1 MSSGFNKTLIAA
13 SISSVLAAPAVYA
26 TNGMNIEGYGPIAA
40 GMGGASMAYEN
51 GSAATMNNPATLGLM
66 QDGQSRLEV
75 AVGFLGPDVESSI
88 PSMPG
93 VPAAKYGGDAYYMPA
108 VGWTKKEGKLSYG
121 VGMFAQG
128 GMGTEYDA
136 NSFLAAGTGE
146 AVRSEVGVG
155 RLLAPI
161 AYNVNDNLTIGGTVD
176 FVWAGMDLKMA
187 MPGDATGFGDFIG
200 AQNGGTASGT
210 LVSGLL
216 SSIGTVFNDGTG
228 TGAGFGTGP
237 INTVRFDF
245 SNTNDFTGEAT
256 STGYGGKIGFT
267 AREGKLTIGGTYHFK
282 TSLGDMET
290 SNAKVTMN
298 ANVDLGYFA
307 PTPAP
312 TGTYTATTVALT
324 GKLKVVDFQWP
335 ATLGVGAA
343 YEFSDKLMIAV
354 DVKQIM
360 WSDVMDS
367 FRMSFTA
374 DAVPANLSF
383 GGTSMD
389 VEFFQNWKDQ
399 TAIQFGAAYKMDD
412 ALTLRAGMNVANNPV
427 PDAYMNPLFPA
438 IEENHVTA
446 GVGYKIGDNQGVDFA
461 LMHALEVNQTN
472 GGSPAVNVSHSQMSW
487 QLMYTYNF

>member
-1 MSSGFNKTLIAA
+1 MSSGFNKSLIAV

-26 TNGMNIEGYGPIAA
+26 TNGMNVEGYGPIAA
-40 GMGGASMAYEN
+40 AMGGASMAYEN

-66 QDGQSRLEV
+66 NDGQSRLEV
-75 AVGFLGPDVESSI
+75 ALGFLGPDVTASAGPYSSK
-88 PSMPG
+88 S
-93 VPAAKYGGDAYYMPA
+93 GGDSYYMPA
-108 VGWTKKEGKLSYG
+108 VGWTKKEGKLTYG

-136 NSFLAAGTGE
+136 NSFLAAGSATDDGVTPV
-146 AVRSEVGVG
+146 ANRNLRSEVGVG

-161 AYNVNDNLTIGGTVD
+161 AYNVNDTVTIGGSID

-200 AQNGGTASGT
+200 AQNGGTASGSMVT
-210 LVSGLL
+210 GLL
-216 SSIGTVFNDGTG
+216 AAIGGGQITG
-228 TGAGFGTGP
+228 V
-237 INTVRFDF
+237 NWVRFDF
-245 SNTNDFTGEAT
+245 SNDNDFTGEAT
-256 STGYGGKIGFT
+256 STGFGGKIGFV
-267 AREGKLTIGGTYHFK
+267 AREGKLTIGGSYHLK

-290 SNAKVTMN
+290 SNATVSMNVTGPM
-298 ANVDLGYFA
+298 VGGG
-307 PTPAP
+307 PATVP
-312 TGTYTATTVALT
+312 ITGT
-324 GKLKVVDFQWP
+324 LKVVDFQWP

-343 YEFSDKLMIAV
+343 YEMTDKLMVAV

-374 DAVPANLSF
+374 DNVGSN
-383 GGTSMD
+383 GGFAGASMD
-389 VEFFQNWKDQ
+389 VEMYQNWRDQ

-438 IEENHVTA
+438 IEKNHITA

-461 LMHALEVNQTN
+461 LMHALDVTQTN
-472 GGSPAVNVSHSQMSW
+472 GAGVTVSHSQMSW
-487 QLMYTYNF
+487 QLMYTHNF

>member
-66 QDGQSRLEV
+66 TDGQSRLEV
-75 AVGFLGPDVESSI
+75 ALGFLGPDVTAIAGPME
-88 PSMPG
+88 
-93 VPAAKYGGDAYYMPA
+93 AKSGGDAYYMPA

-128 GMGTEYDA
+128 GMGTEYEA

-161 AYNVNDNLTIGGTVD
+161 AYNVNDTLTIGGTVD

-187 MPGDATGFGDFIG
+187 MTGSDFMMFVPAFGGGGPTYPGI
-200 AQNGGTASGT
+200 ASGT
-210 LVSGLL
+210 MVDGLAAAVGGGQ
-216 SSIGTVFNDGTG
+216 ITG
-228 TGAGFGTGP
+228 V
-237 INTVRFDF
+237 NWVRFDF

-256 STGYGGKIGFT
+256 STGYGGKIGFV
-267 AREGKLTIGGTYHFK
+267 AKEGKLTIGGTYHFK
-282 TSLGDMET
+282 TSLADMEANGAT
-290 SNAKVTMN
+290 LSMN
-298 ANVDLGYFA
+298 VNGPMVGGG
-307 PTPAP
+307 PATVP
-312 TGTYTATTVALT
+312 ITGTV
-324 GKLKVVDFQWP
+324 KVVDFQWP
-335 ATLGVGAA
+335 ATLGVGLSYQAT
-343 YEFSDKLMIAV
+343 DKVMVAV

-374 DAVPANLSF
+374 DNVVSNGSF
-383 GGTSMD
+383 AGASMD
-389 VEFFQNWKDQ
+389 LEMYQNWKDQ

-461 LMHALEVNQTN
+461 LMHALDVTQD
-472 GGSPAVNVSHSQMSW
+472 GGSGVTVTHSQLSW
-487 QLMYTYNF
+487 QLMYTMNF

>member
-66 QDGQSRLEV
+66 QDGQSRLEL
-75 AVGFLGPDVESSI
+75 AVGFLGPDVTSSAG
-88 PSMPG
+88 PME
-93 VPAAKYGGDAYYMPA
+93 AKSGGDSYYMPA

-128 GMGTEYDA
+128 GMGTEY
-136 NSFLAAGTGE
+136 AAGTFISDPTG
-146 AVRSEVGVG
+146 VSTGDKTRSEVGVG

-161 AYNVNDNLTIGGTVD
+161 AYNVNDKLTIGGTVD

-187 MPGDATGFGDFIG
+187 MPGDASGFGDFVESTVGGGIYNG
-200 AQNGGTASGT
+200 AHMGGIA
-210 LVSGLL
+210 
-216 SSIGTVFNDGTG
+216 
-228 TGAGFGTGP
+228 TGP
-237 INTVRFDF
+237 LVDGLVNAIDGGAISSVNWVRFDF
-245 SNTNDFTGEAT
+245 SNDNDFTGEAT
-256 STGYGGKIGFT
+256 STGYGGKIGFVV
-267 AREGKLTIGGTYHFK
+267 REGKLTIGGAYHLK

-290 SNAKVTMN
+290 SNATLSMNVTG
-298 ANVDLGYFA
+298 ALVGGGTA
-307 PTPAP
+307 TVPV
-312 TGTYTATTVALT
+312 TGT
-324 GKLKVVDFQWP
+324 LKVVDFQWP

-343 YEFSDKLMIAV
+343 YEMSDKLMIAV

-374 DAVPANLSF
+374 DNVGSNGPFA
-383 GGTSMD
+383 GYSMD
-389 VEFFQNWKDQ
+389 VEMYQNWKDQ

-446 GVGYKIGDNQGVDFA
+446 GVGYKIGDNQGIDFA

-472 GGSPAVNVSHSQMSW
+472 SAGINVSHSQTSW
-487 QLMYTYNF
+487 QFMYTMNF